1 MRILSSFVSSSTSGQ
16 TVLIRLPFNI
26 FIIIVII
33 FLVVLWKTIIVTITC
48 EMFFS
53 TTVAVIQVIKKN
65 SY

>member
-33 FLVVLWKTIIVTITC
+33 FLVVFVENNNC
-48 EMFFS
+48 DDY
-53 TTVAVIQVIKKN
+53 V
-65 SY
+65 